1 MEENKTYWI
10 TWAALMA
17 LLALTVAVA
26 RLEFTTGSD
35 FLNLLI
41 ATVKAVLV
49 LMFFMQLR
57 REGRFLKVML
67 LVTLACFAA
76 IIILT
81 FSDVWFRG

>member
-10 TWAALMA
+10 TWAALMS